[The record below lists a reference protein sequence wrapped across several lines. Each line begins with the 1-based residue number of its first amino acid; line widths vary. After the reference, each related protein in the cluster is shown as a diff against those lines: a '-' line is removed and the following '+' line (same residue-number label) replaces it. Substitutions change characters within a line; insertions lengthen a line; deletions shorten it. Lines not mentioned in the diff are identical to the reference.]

1 MRVPF
6 VDLKAQY
13 ESIRDEIDAEIHA
26 VIDSTAFVGGPFV
39 ERFEE
44 EFADYC
50 GAAHCIGVG
59 NGTDAVFIALRCLG
73 IGPGDEVI
81 VPANSFVATSEAV
94 TLAGAQVV
102 FCDVDP
108 RTCTIDCDALESLVT
123 ERTKAVI
130 PVHLYGLPADLPRI
144 AAIAAQHNLK
154 VVGDAAQAHGATV
167 DGKPIAAL
175 GTATCFS
182 FYPGKNLG
190 AYGDGGAIVTDDP
203 ELAQRIRMFRNH
215 GRKSKYDHEIEAV
228 NSRLDAMQ
236 AAVLSVKLKH
246 LETWTEQ
253 RRAHAARY
261 DELLAGVSGITTP
274 CVPDGYRHVY
284 HLYVIQTDRRDEL
297 REHLT
302 SRGIASGVH
311 YPITL
316 PNLTAYARL
325 GHDPRDFPVAS
336 RLQDR
341 ILSLPMFAELTGEQ
355 IAVVCGAI
363 EG

>member
-1 MRVPF
+1 MKVPF

-13 ESIRDEIDAEIHA
+13 ASIKDEIDDAIHG
-26 VIDSTAFVGGPFV
+26 VIDSTAFVGGSFV

-44 EFADYC
+44 EFAAYC
-50 GAAHCIGVG
+50 GAAHCVGVG

-108 RTCTIDCDALESLVT
+108 RMYTIDSDLLEELVG

-144 AAIAAQHNLK
+144 RAIADAHGLRI
-154 VVGDAAQAHGATV
+154 VGDAAQAHGATI
-167 DGKPIAAL
+167 DGKPITAFSD
-175 GTATCFS
+175 ATCFS

-190 AYGDGGAIVTDDP
+190 AYGDGGAIVTDDAG
-203 ELAQRIRMFRNH
+203 LAQRIRMFRNH

-236 AAVLSVKLKH
+236 AAVLSVKLRH
-246 LETWTEQ
+246 LEHWTEA

-261 DELLAGVSGITTP
+261 NELLAGADGVILSR
-274 CVPDGYRHVY
+274 VPDGYRHVY
-284 HLYVIQTDRRDEL
+284 HLYVIQTDHRDAL
-297 REHLT
+297 RERL
-302 SRGIASGVH
+302 SARDIATGVH
-311 YPITL
+311 YPIAL
-316 PNLTAYARL
+316 PNLTAYAHL
-325 GHDPRDFPVAS
+325 GHARDDFPVAS
-336 RLQDR
+336 KLENR
-341 ILSLPMFAELTGEQ
+341 ILSLPMFAEVTGGQ
-355 IAVVCGAI
+355 IGEVCGAI